1 MTTRTLQV
9 HLFGNLGGDPETK
22 TLPGRT
28 ITREVYDALIDD
40 AVEKEYTTPDREILV
55 ASLAVN
61 YKTGDGTL
69 KTRWH
74 RLVDHQH
81 LLQLRRKGDRIRVD
95 GYFRDRQYN
104 DRNTGE
110 LKTIRELIVT
120 AVELQKMKVREQA
133 A

>member
-1 MTTRTLQV
+1 MTTRTPQI

-28 ITREVYDALIDD
+28 FNRDVYDAILDD
-40 AVEKEYTTPDREILV
+40 VVEKEYTTPDREILV

-61 YKTGDGTL
+61 YKTGDGTPQ
-69 KTRWH
+69 TRWI

-81 LLQLRRKGDRIRVD
+81 LLRLRRKGDRIRVD
-95 GYFRDRQYN
+95 GFFRDRQYI
-104 DRNTGE
+104 DRKTGE

-120 AVELQKMKVREQA
+120 AAELQILKVRDQA